1 MKKISCLVILLT
13 SSYWTKKILLESTTF
28 SLHHSFQT
36 LRPTIDR
43 GTNVIHRQSMPL
55 LGQIFF
61 RDPRIPR
68 TVPGNP
74 GIPEIPE
81 SQKSRKSWKSRNPRN
96 PGIPES
102 QKSQNCADP
111 SSRHDGVHCTC
122 DKNSHMYW
130 LLFAGVQMKV
140 PEKTYASPCIRCTL
154 FLLA

>member
-1 MKKISCLVILLT
+1 
-13 SSYWTKKILLESTTF
+13 
-28 SLHHSFQT
+28 
-36 LRPTIDR
+36 
-43 GTNVIHRQSMPL
+43 MPL

-68 TVPGNP
+68 TVPRNPGTGNP

-81 SQKSRKSWKSRNPRN
+81 SQKSRKSRKSQNPRN

-140 PEKTYASPCIRCTL
+140 PEKTYASPCIRR
-154 FLLA
+154 